1 MAEKTKRYIRC
12 FQAGIDGQGQ
22 CRAGPSER
30 PIPFHWA
37 NENNVFG
44 VSTDFEK
51 EVVLEQGLCYKMHFA
66 GSITAGG
73 GTGRIYGP
81 RLPEN
86 PGSSTTRNRTE
97 RIRTICIS
105 GAVTRSPTGPP

>member
-12 FQAGIDGQGQ
+12 FEAGIDGQGQ

-51 EVVLEQGLCYKMHFA
+51 EVVLEQGLCYKKHFA

-73 GTGRIYGP
+73 GQGGFTVRGYPNTQVVRQLATGQSEYEP
-81 RLPEN
+81 
-86 PGSSTTRNRTE
+86 S
-97 RIRTICIS
+97 
-105 GAVTRSPTGPP
+105 AYQVQ